1 MVPIGIPI
9 LIIREKKVV
18 EIDNTIL
25 YLSHEDVISTGIGPA
40 EAFETAEEVLLEHSK
55 KYYQNP
61 PKPSL
66 YLSEHD
72 FIDAMPAYLPG
83 LNAVGIKWLSAF
95 SSNHKRGLRP
105 IQGLI
110 ILNDVTTGQPVTIMD
125 CGYITALRTAAVSAV
140 AAKYRSDPKSA
151 VMGIIGA
158 GTQARAHLQ
167 ALKRVL
173 KKIEC
178 IKVYDINEVAAHRF
192 ASTMG
197 EGESFQVK
205 PVGSAEMAIRD
216 SDVVLTATG
225 NLMGKPPIFMEK
237 WLKRGS
243 HIIPVHNYGWEW
255 SALMHADKLVVDD
268 YQQYSTTFHI
278 DSYNPHLPPCY
289 SELSAIVAG
298 LKKGRERTDEVIV
311 SLHAGIALQDI
322 ALATKVYAAA
332 KANDIGKR
340 LLF

>member
-1 MVPIGIPI
+1 
-9 LIIREKKVV
+9 
-18 EIDNTIL
+18 
-25 YLSHEDVISTGIGPA
+25 
-40 EAFETAEEVLLEHSK
+40 
-55 KYYQNP
+55 
-61 PKPSL
+61 
-66 YLSEHD
+66 
-72 FIDAMPAYLPG
+72 
-83 LNAVGIKWLSAF
+83 
-95 SSNHKRGLRP
+95 
-105 IQGLI
+105 
-110 ILNDVTTGQPVTIMD
+110 
-125 CGYITALRTAAVSAV
+125 
-140 AAKYRSDPKSA
+140 
-151 VMGIIGA
+151 
-158 GTQARAHLQ
+158 
-167 ALKRVL
+167 
-173 KKIEC
+173 
-178 IKVYDINEVAAHRF
+178 
-192 ASTMG
+192 
-197 EGESFQVK
+197 
-205 PVGSAEMAIRD
+205 MAIRD

-298 LKKGRERTDEVIV
+298 LKKGRERNDEVIV